1 MNIDEANATAVDRM
15 MSARPMLT
23 GLGAAR
29 EVIPGMKDNLLL
41 HAGPPIEWP
50 RMSGPLR
57 GAVIGAMLFEG
68 LAKTE
73 KEAAAMA
80 EGGKVE
86 FAPCHHHG
94 AVGPMA
100 GVISA
105 SMKVYVIEN
114 IEHGNKSFSNLNEG
128 YGKVLR
134 YGAYSEEVL
143 KRLRWMNDVLGSVL
157 AEALALGGGID
168 LRALIAEALH
178 MGDEGHN
185 RNKAGSLLYLKLL
198 APLIA
203 KVAKDAAVE
212 AEVLQFL
219 GDNALSVLNPVM
231 AACKSM
237 ADAAHGVEG
246 STIVTTM
253 ARNGTD
259 FGIRVAGLGDRW
271 FTAPVNTP
279 QGLYFPGFG
288 PEDANP
294 DIGDSAI
301 TETAGIAIVTT
312 MARNGTDFGIRVSGM
327 GDRQWFTAP
336 AEIPVGLFF
345 SGFTQQDANPDI
357 GDSAITET
365 AGIGGFAM
373 ATAPAIVT
381 FVGGTPKDAMNAT
394 LEMYEITAAESKYFT
409 MPALG
414 FRGTPTGIDIR
425 KVVELGIAP
434 RINTGIAHKNAGIGQ
449 VGAGLVRPP
458 LKIFEE
464 ALVAFAEKYRI

>member
-1 MNIDEANATAVDRM
+1 MNIQKANTTAVNRMMEARPILKAVATARD
-15 MSARPMLT
+15 
-23 GLGAAR
+23 
-29 EVIPGMKDNLLL
+29 VIPGMKNNLFL
-41 HAGPPIEWP
+41 HAGPPIEWA

-57 GAVIGAMLFEG
+57 GAIIGAMLFEG
-68 LAKTE
+68 IAKS
-73 KEAAAMA
+73 EAEATSM
-80 EGGKVE
+80 VE
-86 FAPCHHHG
+86 RGEVKFDSCHHHG

-100 GVISA
+100 GVTSA
-105 SMKVYVIEN
+105 SMKVYVVEN
-114 IEHGNKSFSNLNEG
+114 AEHGNKSFSNLNEG

-143 KRLRWMNDVLGSVL
+143 KKLHWMNDVLGT
-157 AEALALGGGID
+157 ALADALAGSNGID

-185 RNKAGSLLYLKLL
+185 RNKAGSLIYLKLIS
-198 APLIA
+198 PLIA
-203 KVAKDAAVE
+203 KVVKDDAVE
-212 AEVLQFL
+212 SEILQFI

-231 AACKSM
+231 AACKAM
-237 ADAAHGVEG
+237 TDAAHGVEG

-259 FGIRVAGLGDRW
+259 FGIRVSGLG
-271 FTAPVNTP
+271 
-279 QGLYFPGFG
+279 
-288 PEDANP
+288 EK
-294 DIGDSAI
+294 
-301 TETAGIAIVTT
+301 
-312 MARNGTDFGIRVSGM
+312 
-327 GDRQWFTAP
+327 QWFTAP

-345 SGFTQQDANPDI
+345 SGFTQDDANPDI

-394 LEMYEITAAESKYFT
+394 LEMYEITFAESKYFT
-409 MPALG
+409 MPSLD

-434 RINTGIAHKNAGIGQ
+434 RINTGIAHKNAGVGQ

-458 LKIFEE
+458 LKIFED
-464 ALVAFAEKYRI
+464 ALVAFAEKYNL